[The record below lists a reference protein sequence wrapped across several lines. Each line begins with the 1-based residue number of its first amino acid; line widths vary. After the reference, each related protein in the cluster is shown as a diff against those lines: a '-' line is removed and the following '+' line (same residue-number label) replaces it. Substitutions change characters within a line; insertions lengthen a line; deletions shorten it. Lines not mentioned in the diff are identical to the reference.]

1 MNDWVPHRV
10 TSLVSN
16 LHVLQPPTGRRS
28 PHGVCS
34 RRVLCGPTIS
44 RFLDRRFGREIRV
57 LFYIQILLS

>member
-44 RFLDRRFGREIRV
+44 RFWTVFGREIRE
-57 LFYIQILLS
+57 